1 VDLLKGEKVV
11 LDNGSLST
19 ALRSTMSLPGIFPP
33 VLRDGRVLVDGGALD
48 NVPADVV
55 RDLGASKVIAV
66 DVGTA
71 PSASINYSIFGLMG
85 QTLDAMM
92 RTSTRRALE
101 SADLVIA
108 IDVQG
113 FGSLDWRRADE
124 LITRGYQAAE
134 AHRDELMK
142 LRVSDAEW
150 QDWLA
155 TRERRRRTELPP
167 PTFITTAGVAA
178 TDKLTVE
185 HLLVRHLNKPLDIP
199 ALQTDLESL
208 SGLDRYQAVDWQLT
222 TENGKTGLLVRA
234 REKAYAPP
242 FLMLGL
248 TVENTTSE
256 DFRVQLAA
264 RYLNFDVV
272 GSGSELR
279 IDGALGADPS
289 AAAALYEP
297 IGGSRVF
304 ARAVA
309 GAGRR
314 TFNFVNDDVVVA
326 EYRETRAGIEGDVG
340 LNVSRISEVSG
351 GFYLGH
357 VSDSVQAGDP
367 GLPELSGAET
377 MFRLRWLYDGQ
388 DSPVIPSHGMR
399 VLANFSHTFDSPEI
413 AGVERTNKDLTQ
425 ADVSVTSFYPVGAKH
440 RVFWV
445 FSGGTSFGDTPL
457 PTRQFTLGYPY
468 VLDAFSV
475 GERRGDHYVV
485 LTLGGMRRIGRL
497 PDFMGGPVFIGGWLQ
512 NGSAFNSHEA
522 ADFNTH
528 IGVGLTI
535 DTLVGPVLVG
545 TSAGLAG
552 GWRVLFG
559 IGRIFR

>member
-1 VDLLKGEKVV
+1 
-11 LDNGSLST
+11 
-19 ALRSTMSLPGIFPP
+19 
-33 VLRDGRVLVDGGALD
+33 
-48 NVPADVV
+48 
-55 RDLGASKVIAV
+55 VIAV
-66 DVGTA
+66 DVGTT
-71 PSASINYSIFGLMG
+71 PSSTVNYSMFGLMS

-92 RTSTRRALE
+92 RTSTRAALE
-101 SADLVIA
+101 HADIVIT

-134 AHRDELMK
+134 GHREELLK
-142 LRVSDAEW
+142 LRLSDAEW
-150 QDWLA
+150 QEWLA
-155 TRERRRRTELPP
+155 PRARRRRTDLPP
-167 PTFITTAGVAA
+167 PTFITTVGVAPKD
-178 TDKLTVE
+178 TKTVE
-185 HLLVRHLNKPLDIP
+185 HALARHLNQPLDIP
-199 ALQTDLESL
+199 SLQTDLESL

-222 TENGKTGLLVRA
+222 TVNGRTGLLVSA
-234 REKAYAPP
+234 REKTYAPP

-256 DFRVQLAA
+256 DFRVQLAG
-264 RYLNFDVV
+264 RYLNFDVI

-289 AAAALYEP
+289 VAAALYEP

-304 ARAVA
+304 GRAIA
-309 GAGRR
+309 AAGRR
-314 TFNFVNDDVVVA
+314 TFNFVQDDVVVA
-326 EYRETRAGIEGDVG
+326 EYGETRAGIEGDVG

-357 VSDSVQAGDP
+357 VSDSVRAGDP

-377 MFRLRWLYDGQ
+377 AFRLRWLYDGQ

-399 VLANFSHTFDSPEI
+399 VFANFSHTFDSPEI

-425 ADVSVTSFYPVGAKH
+425 ADVSVTSFYPFGARH
-440 RVFWV
+440 RVFWA

-475 GERRGDHYVV
+475 GEKRGDHYAVI
-485 LTLGGMRRIGRL
+485 TFGGMRRVGRL
-497 PDFMGGPVFIGGWLQ
+497 PDFMGGPVFIGAWLQ
-512 NGSAFNSHEA
+512 NGSAFNSHENV
-522 ADFNTH
+522 DLHTH
-528 IGVGLTI
+528 IGVGIVI

-545 TSAGLAG
+545 TSVGLDG
-552 GWRVLFG
+552 GWRVIFG
-559 IGRIFR
+559 VGRIFR